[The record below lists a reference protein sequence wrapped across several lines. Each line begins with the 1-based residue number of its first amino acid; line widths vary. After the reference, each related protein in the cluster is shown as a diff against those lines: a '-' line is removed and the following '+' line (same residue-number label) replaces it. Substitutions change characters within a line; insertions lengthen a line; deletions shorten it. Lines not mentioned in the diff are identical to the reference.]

1 VVEDNPGTR
10 RELRPRRVG
19 ALPIQPDK
27 EVLPDQLHRG
37 QPTSSSPGPTPVAL
51 FDRPIAAFNDAIT
64 PSRSTNS
71 LIAAIP
77 AFGVSL
83 GSGARTSTR

>member
-1 VVEDNPGTR
+1 
-10 RELRPRRVG
+10 L
-19 ALPIQPDK
+19 
-27 EVLPDQLHRG
+27 
-37 QPTSSSPGPTPVAL
+37 S
-51 FDRPIAAFNDAIT
+51 DRPIAAFNDAIT

-83 GSGARTSTR
+83 RSDARTSTRRRRTRCRLRILLT